1 MDSVPKRARLFAALG
16 EECRLEIAEELAL
29 SDRTPG
35 ELIEKLEISSAL
47 LAHHLD
53 VLEDAGLVERF
64 ESTADRRK
72 RFVRLVEQHRPLV
85 KAPSIPRRVVF
96 VCRQN
101 SARSQLAAAVWR
113 RLAGASARS
122 AGTEPAHE
130 IHPMVFEVARRHDL
144 ALQSTTPQRFTASR
158 GDGATVITVCDLR
171 GEVVPL
177 DPVWVREEAERI
189 INRKAE
195 SCPPTGESLQHLRL
209 KAKIMHLVE
218 GLRGGGE
225 RVDERCPL
233 ALTEHRLQ

>member
-1 MDSVPKRARLFAALG
+1 MDSVSKRARLFAALG

-85 KAPSIPRRVVF
+85 EAPSIPRRVVF

-113 RLAGASARS
+113 RLVGASARS
-122 AGTEPAHE
+122 AGTEPTHE

-158 GDGATVITVCDLR
+158 GNEMTVITVCDQSHDDLAR
-171 GEVVPL
+171 PLTRLHWSVP
-177 DPVWVREEAERI
+177 DPVKIGTRAAFERTLDELTRRI
-189 INRKAE
+189 ASLARTRQSSGHHK
-195 SCPPTGESLQHLRL
+195 GE
-209 KAKIMHLVE
+209 
-218 GLRGGGE
+218 
-225 RVDERCPL
+225 
-233 ALTEHRLQ
+233 

>member
-85 KAPSIPRRVVF
+85 ESPSIPRRVVF

-113 RLAGASARS
+113 RLVGASARS

-130 IHPMVFEVARRHDL
+130 IHPMVFEVARRHGL

-158 GDGATVITVCDLR
+158 GDGAMVITVCDQSHDDLAR
-171 GEVVPL
+171 PLTRLHWSVP
-177 DPVWVREEAERI
+177 DPVKIGTRAAFERTLDELTRRISPLVRTHKTSEYH
-189 INRKAE
+189 K
-195 SCPPTGESLQHLRL
+195 GE
-209 KAKIMHLVE
+209 
-218 GLRGGGE
+218 
-225 RVDERCPL
+225 
-233 ALTEHRLQ
+233 

>member
-1 MDSVPKRARLFAALG
+1 MDSVSKRARLFAALG

-85 KAPSIPRRVVF
+85 EAPSIPRRVVF

-113 RLAGASARS
+113 RLVGVSARS

-130 IHPMVFEVARRHDL
+130 IHPMVFEVARRHGL

-158 GDGATVITVCDLR
+158 GNETTVITVCDQSHDDLAR
-171 GEVVPL
+171 PLTRLHWSVP
-177 DPVWVREEAERI
+177 DPVKIGTRAAFER
-189 INRKAE
+189 
-195 SCPPTGESLQHLRL
+195 TL
-209 KAKIMHLVE
+209 
-218 GLRGGGE
+218 
-225 RVDERCPL
+225 DELTRRIAPL
-233 ALTEHRLQ
+233 ARTRQSSGHHKGE